1 MILTQ
6 EIVNYGV
13 PLGVAIVT
21 ALGCWR
27 CLPES
32 VARRYAAAAAVA
44 AAFFVGYAML
54 PSWAELAPKR
64 HWQWLPYLGVAAM
77 ILGPIGLAD
86 GVSKIE
92 RFMLYL
98 LLAITAAWLLV
109 PTWASLQPP
118 RSTYVPLLSGYL
130 FMLMVLLQ
138 PLPGRVSGKLFC
150 ILLSLVALATALT
163 IAAFISLR
171 YGRVSA
177 VAGTAVVGCC
187 VAAFFQKDQ
196 LTIRGV
202 MPIYAVLIG
211 GLAFVGF
218 VEPEMPLFGVLVMPA
233 APLALWVVG
242 WLPFVKSNERL
253 LMVVQTT
260 AVLVVLVIGVSASYL
275 VHAQ

>member
-1 MILTQ
+1 MNLTQ

-32 VARRYAAAAAVA
+32 IARRYAAAAAVA

-54 PSWAELAPKR
+54 PSWAELAPTR
-64 HWQWLPYLGVAAM
+64 HWQWLPYLGVMAM

-86 GVSKIE
+86 GVSKVE
-92 RFMLYL
+92 RFMLHL

-109 PTWASLQPP
+109 PTWTSLQPP
-118 RSTYVPLLSGYL
+118 RSTYVPLVSGYL
-130 FMLMVLLQ
+130 FLLTVLLE
-138 PLPGRVSGKLFC
+138 PLPGRISGKLFC
-150 ILLSLVALATALT
+150 ILLSLAALATALT

-187 VAAFFQKDQ
+187 VATFFQKDQ
-196 LTIRGV
+196 LTMRGV

-218 VEPEMPLFGVLVMPA
+218 VEPETPLFGVLVMPA
-233 APLALWVVG
+233 APLTLWVVG
-242 WLPFVKSNERL
+242 WLPFLKSKERTL
-253 LMVVQTT
+253 IAVQTT
-260 AVLVVLVIGVSASYL
+260 AVLVTLVIGISLTFL
-275 VHAQ
+275 VHAK